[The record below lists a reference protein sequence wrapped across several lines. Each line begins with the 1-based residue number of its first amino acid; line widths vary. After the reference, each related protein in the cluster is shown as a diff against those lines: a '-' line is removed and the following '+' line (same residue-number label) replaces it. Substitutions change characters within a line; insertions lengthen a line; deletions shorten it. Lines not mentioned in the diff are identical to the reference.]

1 MEQIRGTMP
10 CQCQAPQ
17 YNAVKIDIHQP
28 KVQAPKAQCHKG
40 ECCEHNHNL
49 YGKKTGNSATMP
61 LPSNVIV
68 AKQEK
73 PVEKP
78 QVEQQKPVVA
88 EETQVNEQKPVVAE
102 ETQVNE
108 QEPVVVE
115 EPIE

>member
-1 MEQIRGTMP
+1 
-10 CQCQAPQ
+10 
-17 YNAVKIDIHQP
+17 
-28 KVQAPKAQCHKG
+28 
-40 ECCEHNHNL
+40 
-49 YGKKTGNSATMP
+49 MP

-88 EETQVNEQKPVVAE
+88 EETQVNEQ
-102 ETQVNE
+102 
-108 QEPVVVE
+108 EPVVVE

>member
-49 YGKKTGNSATMP
+49 YGKKTENSATMP

-68 AKQEK
+68 AKQD
-73 PVEKP
+73 KP
-78 QVEQQKPVVA
+78 QIKKQEPVMIEDVQ
-88 EETQVNEQKPVVAE
+88 TK
-102 ETQVNE
+102 E